1 VSHHRH
7 HWSRDKRPQIEREWE
22 SYAIR
27 ASMARPPLPDVSRP
41 VPMKIEAIIAQA
53 CAQDATY
60 AAARAAWE
68 AEYVDAMPEELKAY
82 REALSAT
89 ARLVVRKV
97 GEVTPSPPR
106 TAREAA
112 PRPSRPALST
122 STCALCAAAF
132 PQPNRGPGK
141 LYCSPRC
148 AKRAEHQ
155 RARARRNEQ
164 CPNANPSTSP

>member
-1 VSHHRH
+1 VSRDRRTY
-7 HWSRDKRPQIEREWE
+7 WSRDRRSPIELGWE
-22 SYAIR
+22 SWAMK
-27 ASMARPPLPDVSRP
+27 ANAARPPLPDVPRP
-41 VPMKIEAIIAQA
+41 VPMTIDQIIAQA
-53 CAQDATY
+53 CAQYPDY
-60 AAARAAWE
+60 AVLRAAWE

-82 REALSAT
+82 RESLA
-89 ARLVVRKV
+89 VKV

-106 TAREAA
+106 ATRTAA
-112 PRPSRPALST
+112 PRPST

-155 RARARRNEQ
+155 RARARRKQND
-164 CPNANPSTSP
+164 PPHTPTSP

>member
-1 VSHHRH
+1 MTHHHRH
-7 HWSRDKRPQIEREWE
+7 HWRRDKRPQIEREWE

-27 ASMARPPLPDVSRP
+27 ASMARPALPDVPRP
-41 VPMKIEAIIAQA
+41 VPMTINQIIAQA
-53 CAQDATY
+53 CAQYPDY
-60 AAARAAWE
+60 AVLRAAWE

-82 REALSAT
+82 RESLA
-89 ARLVVRKV
+89 VKV

-106 TAREAA
+106 TARTAA
-112 PRPSRPALST
+112 PRPST
-122 STCALCAAAF
+122 STCALCAAVF

-155 RARARRNEQ
+155 RAAERARQRKQ
-164 CPNANPSTSP
+164 K